1 METAKKNIV
10 LLDYI
15 NKITYVIPY
24 DVPEG
29 EDVEEH
35 ILNWSKR
42 AKADISLDNSNWMEV
57 DELKLYIDPGTE
69 RGEYKGITPLSKS
82 E

>member
-1 METAKKNIV
+1 MCIR
-10 LLDYI
+10 DSI
-15 NKITYVIPY
+15 NRITYVIPY

-29 EDVEEH
+29 GDVEEH

-57 DELKLYIDPGTE
+57 DELKLYIDSGTE
-69 RGEYKGITPLSKS
+69 RGEYKGITPL
-82 E
+82 